1 MFKLKKSGIIL
12 KLCLIVTQSLLAQNS
27 IDHFFKPADSLNNNR
42 KMGVIISQAAI
53 ATATFVGLNELW
65 YKDYPKSDFHIIND
79 NAQWLQMDKA
89 GHVFS
94 AYQLSKTSADA
105 LAWSGVSKK
114 NQLLYGATSGFV
126 MLSAIEILDGY
137 SSKWGASVGDIFANA
152 SGTTLYV
159 SQELLWNEQRILP
172 KFSFHT
178 TPYASARP
186 DALGKSVT
194 EQVFKDYNGQTYWL
208 SANISSF
215 FKDAK
220 IPKWVNLA
228 VGYGA
233 EGMITGNEG
242 FTNTIFLPESKRA
255 RQYYLSLDV
264 DLTKIET
271 KSHTLKTLF
280 SIFNTVKIPSPTIEF
295 KQFSDVKW
303 HFIYF

>member
-1 MFKLKKSGIIL
+1 MKFSFLSNL
-12 KLCLIVTQSLLAQNS
+12 LYFLCQFSLAQSTIEN
-27 IDHFFKPADSLNNNR
+27 FLKPADSLDIQRRNS
-42 KMGVIISQAAI
+42 VIISQAAI
-53 ATATFVGLNELW
+53 ATTTFIGLNELW
-65 YKDYPKSDFHIIND
+65 YKEYPKSNFHTIND
-79 NAQWLQMDKA
+79 NAEWLQMDKA

-94 AYQLSKTSADA
+94 AYHLSKASNDA

-114 NQLLYGATSGFV
+114 NQLLFGATSGFL
-126 MLSAIEILDGY
+126 MISAIEVLDGY
-137 SSKWGASVGDIFANA
+137 SSKWGASVGDLLANA

-159 SQELLWNEQRILP
+159 SQELVWKEQRIVP

-186 DALGKSVT
+186 NVLGSSVT

-208 SANISSF
+208 SVNIHSF
-215 FKDAK
+215 LKGSK
-220 IPKWVNLA
+220 IPKWLNLA

-233 EGMITGNEG
+233 EGMITGNDS

-255 RQYYLSLDV
+255 RQYYLSFDV

-271 KSHTLKTLF
+271 KSHVLKTIF

-295 KQFSDVKW
+295 KHFNDVKW
-303 HFIYF
+303 HLIYF